1 MIELMHAL
9 SLLTEMG
16 VFNDELIS
24 EFVEAA
30 NSSSALK
37 DAVSEAEMC
46 DAAQDL
52 SLQLCQPPK

>member
-1 MIELMHAL
+1 MDVVHAL
-9 SLLTEMG
+9 SLLSEMG

-30 NSSSALK
+30 NSSAALK